1 VSLSDLAAIGS
12 FVSGVAIVVTLVLLL
27 MQMRQANK
35 NQRSLMQQGRTAR
48 VSETILRCT
57 EPFLSE
63 AMVRGF
69 RSDVTMEPS
78 QIQSFLRQL
87 SALVYNYE
95 DSFLQHRAG
104 TLDSPSWDT
113 DVAALREFFSYPGF
127 RVAWRFNRDFMSGA
141 FREFVDT
148 IMRETEG
155 TKRLDLASIWITLL
169 AEETAQS
176 A

>member
-1 VSLSDLAAIGS
+1 MPLSDLAAIGS
-12 FVSGVAIVVTLVLLL
+12 FVSGVAVVVTLVFLL
-27 MQMRQANK
+27 MQMRQTNR

-69 RSDVTMEPS
+69 GGDTTMEPS

-141 FREFVDT
+141 FRDYVDA
-148 IMRETEG
+148 IMRG
-155 TKRLDLASIWITLL
+155 TRGTNRLDLASTWTALL
-169 AEETAQS
+169 TEETATP
-176 A
+176 

>member
-1 VSLSDLAAIGS
+1 
-12 FVSGVAIVVTLVLLL
+12 
-27 MQMRQANK
+27 
-35 NQRSLMQQGRTAR
+35 
-48 VSETILRCT
+48 
-57 EPFLSE
+57 
-63 AMVRGF
+63 
-69 RSDVTMEPS
+69 
-78 QIQSFLRQL
+78 
-87 SALVYNYE
+87 
-95 DSFLQHRAG
+95 LQHRAG